1 LNGHLALAS
10 VLLSRSGMNHDALN
24 EFRRNLVARRSAL
37 LQRWRQSLADED
49 EMLAEREP
57 DWEDTATA
65 RTAALVLD
73 SISEHQRHALA
84 RIQSSLAR
92 IDRGTYD
99 ECAVCHGTIAEA
111 RLRVILDTDRCVACA
126 PRLN

>member
-1 LNGHLALAS
+1 
-10 VLLSRSGMNHDALN
+10 MNLKALN
-24 EFRRNLVARRSAL
+24 EFRSNLVARRSAL
-37 LQRWRQSLADED
+37 LQRWRQALSDEN
-49 EMLAEREP
+49 ELLAEREA

-99 ECAVCHGTIAEA
+99 ECAICHGTIDEA
-111 RLRVILDTDRCVACA
+111 RLRAIPDTDRCVACA
-126 PRLN
+126 PRVN

>member
-1 LNGHLALAS
+1 
-10 VLLSRSGMNHDALN
+10 MNLEALN
-24 EFRRNLVARRSAL
+24 EFRRNLIARRRTL
-37 LQRWRQSLADED
+37 LRRWRRALTDE
-49 EMLAEREP
+49 EGLLAEREA

-65 RTAALVLD
+65 RTAAVVLD

-92 IDRGTYD
+92 IDHGTYD

-111 RLRVILDTDRCVACA
+111 RLRVIPDTDRCVVCA

>member
-1 LNGHLALAS
+1 MTHESLAQ
-10 VLLSRSGMNHDALN
+10 
-24 EFRRNLVARRSAL
+24 FRRNLVARRSTL
-37 LQRWRQSLADED
+37 LQRWRQALADENELLD
-49 EMLAEREP
+49 EREA

-84 RIQSSLAR
+84 RIQCSLAR

-99 ECAVCHGTIAEA
+99 ECAVCHGAIDEA
-111 RLRVILDTDRCVACA
+111 RLRAIPDTDRCVACA